1 MFEKLDVQR
10 CGQILISDALGAL
23 REVNPDLET
32 NVGVQAIIKSLGG
45 AEEAVDVTQ
54 FSDFIKEL
62 EGVNWRKSSQ
72 KVHIK

>member
-1 MFEKLDVQR
+1 MFERLDVRR

-32 NVGVQAIIKSLGG
+32 NAGVRAIIESLGG
-45 AEEAVDVTQ
+45 EEEAVDIAQ

-62 EGVNWRKSSQ
+62 EGANWRQSSK
-72 KVHIK
+72 KV